1 MKATLGYSLLELIIT
16 MVIAGI
22 IAALAIPQFADR
34 QAKAA
39 WFTEQVRAATR
50 YAQRQ
55 AVAQRRLMYVVVQ
68 PALVRVCYDASCT
81 SELSMYRLSAPNG
94 VTVTPTTTFS
104 LNGLG
109 QPSSAV
115 TLSVGGNSISVVG
128 ETGYVL

>member
-1 MKATLGYSLLELIIT
+1 MRGFSLLELVIT

-22 IAALAIPQFADR
+22 IAALAIPQFADT

-68 PALVRVCYDASCT
+68 PALVRVCYDAGCT

-104 LNGLG
+104 FNGLG
-109 QPSSAV
+109 QPSSPI
-115 TLSVGGNSISVVG
+115 TLTVGGNSISVVG